1 MMVEPWVEE
10 GLDVGSLQFPRRC
23 RELWKDHPDSL
34 ELFFDIRR
42 DVFLVS
48 LERRSGECRLRC

>member
-1 MMVEPWVEE
+1 M
-10 GLDVGSLQFPRRC
+10 VGSLQFPRRC